1 MHFEMKMP
9 DLATNE
15 SPIRIV
21 RWLVGLGQKVN
32 RGQPLMEVET
42 DKATMEVEAVV
53 AGVLQEAR
61 CRENEEVSVG
71 HVIAILEV
79 GETAQEITP
88 FKSVSHPLAE
98 SSAPASTLAAGQPPP
113 AAGKPPGLFARNRAR
128 AATPPGK
135 ENNIPL
141 SLAQRVAARR
151 LQESKQTVPHFYL
164 QTSADASAMMAR
176 RRAAGPH
183 KLAWDAFFVRAV
195 ARALGRFERF
205 RCRFEGERL
214 VPVASDAI
222 GVAVDRE
229 GELFVLPI
237 ATPAGKTLEQISDEI
252 RLLVDRL
259 QRGDPEARRLHPT
272 LMTVTNLGVCN
283 IESFIPIINPPETA
297 ILGVGRIRLTPVV
310 QDNGQVGI
318 QPRCILTLSVDHRVA
333 SGKYAGQFLEEIV
346 RELETL

>member
-1 MHFEMKMP
+1 
-9 DLATNE
+9 
-15 SPIRIV
+15 
-21 RWLVGLGQKVN
+21 
-32 RGQPLMEVET
+32 
-42 DKATMEVEAVV
+42 
-53 AGVLQEAR
+53 
-61 CRENEEVSVG
+61 
-71 HVIAILEV
+71 
-79 GETAQEITP
+79 
-88 FKSVSHPLAE
+88 
-98 SSAPASTLAAGQPPP
+98 
-113 AAGKPPGLFARNRAR
+113 
-128 AATPPGK
+128 
-135 ENNIPL
+135 
-141 SLAQRVAARR
+141 

-333 SGKYAGQFLEEIV
+333 SGKYAGQFLGEVV
-346 RELETL
+346 RELESL